1 MKLIIPDSKV
11 KNVITNYLNYNIH
24 PDYNWGP
31 DLFDFYEK
39 DVKEYGFHV
48 FYINDAPAYEYLG
61 EYDGYDFLYRLD
73 IMDFVSDKLTSLFG
87 DLWIPVFK
95 EWFEKNSNL
104 EVREIK
110 IDGEIIRL

>member
-1 MKLIIPDSKV
+1 MKLIIPESKV
-11 KNVITNYLNYNIH
+11 KNIITNYLDYNIH

-48 FYINDAPAYEYLG
+48 FYINDTPAYEYLG
-61 EYDGYDFLYRLD
+61 EYDGYDFLYRLG

-104 EVREIK
+104 EVREME

>member
-11 KNVITNYLNYNIH
+11 KNLITNYLDYNIH

-48 FYINDAPAYEYLG
+48 FYINCL
-61 EYDGYDFLYRLD
+61 F
-73 IMDFVSDKLTSLFG
+73 MDQYKTSR
-87 DLWIPVFK
+87 
-95 EWFEKNSNL
+95 SNL
-104 EVREIK
+104 NN
-110 IDGEIIRL
+110 